1 VTRLQYNAYRAAATA
16 TTLVVLVEALG
27 AGRKW

>member
-1 VTRLQYNAYRAAATA
+1 MKTRMYYWATTA

-27 AGRKW
+27 AGKKW